1 MRKKYVFMLGFIAS
15 LFLCSC
21 NEEWTT
27 EQYENTVSFVNNNM
41 VNVNI
46 KYSSSG
52 GVINYNIPVI
62 LSGSTENK
70 TSFDVS
76 IALDPDT
83 MASLNFDRFRYRDD
97 LYFTLMDSAFYEFPS
112 MTTTIQAGSNQGYVN
127 MNFKLSGIDMI
138 NKYILPLNVVST
150 SKFGPNLHK
159 HYRKTLMRII
169 PFNDFSGVYSALQGQ
184 VYDMNPVPQGQTAP
198 PPLVVSTREARV
210 VDENTIFFFAGVI
223 EEQAFDRA
231 KYKIKAQFNA
241 DSTVTLTA
249 DDPTIK
255 FTQKSGSYSIQKRM
269 DDVLPYNQISDL
281 TLKLDYQYSD
291 ITNPKYPLKYH
302 FMGSM
307 ILEKVKNITIPEED
321 QQIQI
326 VQE

>member
-1 MRKKYVFMLGFIAS
+1 MLGFIAS

-27 EQYENTVSFVNNNM
+27 EQYENNVSFVNNNM
-41 VNVNI
+41 VNVYI
-46 KYSSSG
+46 KYSSTG

-70 TSFDVS
+70 STFDVS

-83 MASLNFDRFRYRDD
+83 MPNLNFDRFRFRDD
-97 LYFTLMDSAFYEFPS
+97 LYFTQLDSAFYEFPS
-112 MTTTIQAGSNQGYVN
+112 MTTTIKAGSNIGYVN

-138 NKYILPLNVVST
+138 NKYILPLNVVSST
-150 SKFGPNLHK
+150 KYGPNPHK

-169 PFNDFSGVYSALQGQ
+169 PFNDFSGVYSALPGKIFDRNVSESLQ
-184 VYDMNPVPQGQTAP
+184 VG
-198 PPLVVSTREARV
+198 LVVSTREARV
-210 VDENTIFFFAGVI
+210 VDENTIFFFAGVT

-249 DDPTIK
+249 EDPSIK
-255 FTQKSGSYSIQKRM
+255 FIQKSGSYNIQKRM
-269 DDVLPYNQISDL
+269 DDVLPYNEISDL
-281 TLKLDYQYSD
+281 TLSMEYQYDD
-291 ITNPKYPLKYH
+291 ITNPKFPLKYR
-302 FMGSM
+302 FKGDM

>member
-27 EQYENTVSFVNNNM
+27 EQYENNVSFVNNNM
-41 VNVNI
+41 VNVYI
-46 KYSSSG
+46 KYSSTG

-70 TSFDVS
+70 STFDVS

-83 MASLNFDRFRYRDD
+83 MPNLNFDRFRFRDD
-97 LYFTLMDSAFYEFPS
+97 LYFTQLDSAFYEFPS
-112 MTTTIQAGSNQGYVN
+112 MTTTIKAGSNIGYVN

-138 NKYILPLNVVST
+138 NKYILPLNVVSST
-150 SKFGPNLHK
+150 KYGPNPHK

-169 PFNDFSGVYSALQGQ
+169 PFNDFSGVYSALPGKIFDRNVSESLQ
-184 VYDMNPVPQGQTAP
+184 VG
-198 PPLVVSTREARV
+198 LVVSTREARV
-210 VDENTIFFFAGVI
+210 VDENTIFFFAGVT

-249 DDPTIK
+249 EDPSIK
-255 FTQKSGSYSIQKRM
+255 FIQKSGSYNIQKRM
-269 DDVLPYNQISDL
+269 DDVLPYNEISDL
-281 TLKLDYQYSD
+281 TLSMEYQYDD
-291 ITNPKYPLKYH
+291 ITNPKFPLKYR
-302 FMGSM
+302 FKGDM